1 VLKTMKSM
9 LEVTGAPEEVL
20 LGPSDATNETRVTL
34 CFGSLR
40 VLTALGDLAI
50 DPMSLRNRCMI
61 LKAHLN
67 SQGHWVS
74 HEDVILLGESAQQGS
89 AAHNVSPAPHGHGA
103 TPPHKA
109 HEVHEVHEAPH
120 ETPHA
125 PGASPLGVP
134 AGRGQAPASSRPPI
148 ARPANASPFAVLSA
162 AARSGAPGAAGPS
175 APARAS
181 SPFGRAPVAP
191 AAASEAAP
199 RGPTAVR
206 PTSPG
211 APGFG
216 LQRSPSG
223 GSGPAPAPARPAQP
237 GRPAYAASS
246 SPSPSRKPFDPS
258 ASVDDLDDVP
268 F

>member
-1 VLKTMKSM
+1 MLKAVKSM

-40 VLTALGDLAI
+40 VLVALGDLAI
-50 DPMSLRNRCMI
+50 DPMSLRNRCMS
-61 LKAHLN
+61 LKAHLD

-74 HEDVILLGESAQQGS
+74 QGAVFLLGDPARQHSGGDAHNDSLTARTLDTATPAAAPSATPSVPGAPSLGSPVEQGQQGRR
-89 AAHNVSPAPHGHGA
+89 
-103 TPPHKA
+103 
-109 HEVHEVHEAPH
+109 
-120 ETPHA
+120 
-125 PGASPLGVP
+125 PGLV
-134 AGRGQAPASSRPPI
+134 
-148 ARPANASPFAVLSA
+148 RPANASPFAVLSA
-162 AARSGAPGAAGPS
+162 AARSGASGAAGPS

-181 SPFGRAPVAP
+181 SPVGRAPVAR
-191 AAASEAAP
+191 AAATEAAP

-223 GSGPAPAPARPAQP
+223 GSGPAPAPAPARPAQP

>member
-1 VLKTMKSM
+1 MKSM
-9 LEVTGAPEEVL
+9 LRVTGAPEEVL
-20 LGPSDATNETRVTL
+20 LGPSSATNETRVTL

-40 VLTALGDLAI
+40 VVTALGDLAI
-50 DPMSLRNRCMI
+50 DPMSLRNRCMS
-61 LKAHLN
+61 LKAHLD

-89 AAHNVSPAPHGHGA
+89 AAHNVSPATHGHGA
-103 TPPHKA
+103 TPPHEA
-109 HEVHEVHEAPH
+109 HEVREAPH
-120 ETPHA
+120 ETPRA

-134 AGRGQAPASSRPPI
+134 SGRGQVPASSRPQI
-148 ARPANASPFAVLSA
+148 TRPANASPFAVLSA
-162 AARSGAPGAAGPS
+162 AARSGPTGAAGPS

-191 AAASEAAP
+191 AAATEAAP

-211 APGFG
+211 TPGFG
-216 LQRSPSG
+216 LQRSPAG
-223 GSGPAPAPARPAQP
+223 GSGPAPARPAQP
-237 GRPAYAASS
+237 GRSAYAASS
-246 SPSPSRKPFDPS
+246 SPSPSPSRKPFDPS
-258 ASVDDLDDVP
+258 APVDDLDDVP